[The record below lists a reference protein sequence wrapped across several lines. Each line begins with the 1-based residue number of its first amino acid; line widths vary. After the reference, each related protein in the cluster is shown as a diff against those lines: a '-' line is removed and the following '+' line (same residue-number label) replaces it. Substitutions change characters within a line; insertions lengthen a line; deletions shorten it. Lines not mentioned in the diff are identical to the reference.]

1 MDLVAL
7 QLLLGRAVGLSA
19 AQLLAALERTGAQ
32 QEGLAGFEALIGASP
47 AALADLGFRPTTSH
61 WLHAP
66 DMRLIDADRAWA
78 ARGAVRLI
86 DATSRAYPGALAR
99 AGAAPPLLYVQGE
112 PGCLAHAQL
121 AIVGTRQP
129 SAPGR
134 ANAAH
139 FAAGLVR
146 AGLTVTSG
154 LALGIDA
161 AGHEGAL
168 AASGRTVAVLGS
180 ALDRLYPRQCGALAA
195 RIAVQ
200 GALVSQFPPGTPP
213 CRSNFPQRNRVIS
226 GLCLGTLVVEATR
239 GSGSLITAGMTARAG
254 RPVFA
259 IPGSIHNPMA
269 HGCHA
274 LIRAGAR
281 LVESVDDILRELHLD
296 VEKQVVATDLDPDRK
311 DSREPPML
319 DKVSEIL
326 LDAMGFEPASV
337 DALVERTG
345 LPSQSVASK
354 LLILELEGAVEP
366 QAGGFYVCL
375 QARRRRCW
383 S

>member
-1 MDLVAL
+1 MDPVAL
-7 QLLLGRAVGLSA
+7 QLLLGRAAGLSA
-19 AQLLAALERTGAQ
+19 AQLLTALERTGARH
-32 QEGLAGFEALIGASP
+32 EGLAAVHALIGASP
-47 AALADLGFRPTTSH
+47 AALAELGLSPTASR

-66 DMRLIDADRAWA
+66 DMRLIEADRAWV
-78 ARGAVRLI
+78 ARSAVNLL
-86 DATSRAYPGALAR
+86 DATSPAYPVALAR
-99 AGAAPPLLYVQGE
+99 AGSAPPLLYVQGE

-129 SAPGR
+129 TAPGR

-139 FAAGLVR
+139 FAAGLVQ

-154 LALGIDA
+154 LAIGIDS

-168 AASGRTVAVLGS
+168 AADGRTIAVLGS
-180 ALDRLYPRQCGALAA
+180 ALDRLYPLQCRTLAA
-195 RIAVQ
+195 RIARQ

-213 CRSNFPQRNRVIS
+213 RRTNFPQRNRIIS

-239 GSGSLITAGMTARAG
+239 SSGSLLTAALSSRAG

-259 IPGSIHNPMA
+259 IPGPIHSPMA
-269 HGCHA
+269 RGCHA

-281 LVESVDDILRELHLD
+281 LVESVDDILRELPWQYK
-296 VEKQVVATDLDPDRK
+296 KQGLASNPDPGRQGGF
-311 DSREPPML
+311 EAPVL

-366 QAGGFYVCL
+366 QAGGLYVCP
-375 QARRRRCW
+375 QDRGRHRR
-383 S
+383 

>member
-1 MDLVAL
+1 MDLLAL
-7 QLLLGRAVGLSA
+7 QLLLGRADGLSA
-19 AQLLAALERTGAQ
+19 AQLLAALGRTGARG
-32 QEGLAGFEALIGASP
+32 EGLAAFEALIGASP
-47 AALADLGFRPTTSH
+47 AALAELGLRPAASR

-66 DMRLIDADRAWA
+66 DMRLIESDRAWA
-78 ARGAVRLI
+78 ERAAVCLI
-86 DATSRAYPGALAR
+86 DATSADYPPQLAR
-99 AGAAPPLLYVQGE
+99 AAAAPPLLYVQGDRS
-112 PGCLAHAQL
+112 CLARAQL
-121 AIVGTRQP
+121 AIVGSRQP

-154 LALGIDA
+154 LALGIDC

-168 AASGRTVAVLGS
+168 AASGRTIAVLGS
-180 ALDRLYPRQCGALAA
+180 ALDQLYPHECRALAA
-195 RIAVQ
+195 RIANQ

-213 CRSNFPQRNRVIS
+213 RRPHFPRRNRVIS
-226 GLCLGTLVVEATR
+226 GLCVGTLVIEATR
-239 GSGSLITAGMTARAG
+239 GSGSLITARLAAGAG

-274 LIRAGAR
+274 LIREGAR
-281 LVESVDDILRELHLD
+281 LVENVEDILQELNLGFN
-296 VEKQVVATDLDPDRK
+296 KQGVISDLDPDSGARF
-311 DSREPPML
+311 PTPVL
-319 DKVSEIL
+319 DKVGEIL
-326 LDAMGFEPASV
+326 LDAIGFEPTSI

-354 LLILELEGAVEP
+354 LLILELEGAVEA
-366 QAGGFYVCL
+366 QAGGLYVCPPV
-375 QARRRRCW
+375 RRR
-383 S
+383 